1 MCENIIKKLT
11 IIQKMSK
18 NRKFLQFFVFQI
30 ILMLLVCEN
39 SSAIPTN
46 TKGRVVQMDPIAI
59 EYLTNSYDQVL
70 VFFLQ

>member
-1 MCENIIKKLT
+1 MFT
-11 IIQKMSK
+11 
-18 NRKFLQFFVFQI
+18 NRKFLQFFVFPTI
-30 ILMLLVCEN
+30 ILMLLVCGN